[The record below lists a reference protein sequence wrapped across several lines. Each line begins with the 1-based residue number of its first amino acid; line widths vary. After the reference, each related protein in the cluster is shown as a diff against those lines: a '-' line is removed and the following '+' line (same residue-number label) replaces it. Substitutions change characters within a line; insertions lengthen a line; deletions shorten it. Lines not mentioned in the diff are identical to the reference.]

1 MNVSPS
7 LGALWLAD
15 AAALATVAAVGW
27 RLARRYP
34 AMPVRVPLR
43 LRLDGRPVA
52 VGPKAGLWLA
62 PGATLAVTLVL
73 TALLIVRPPP
83 ELQRPALMLVF
94 LICAEAAWYVAW
106 TIDRLV
112 EIARGMTVRIAPG
125 RIFGLA
131 FPILATMVVAIV
143 VAFAE
148 SL

>member
-7 LGALWLAD
+7 LAALWLAD
-15 AAALATVAAVGW
+15 AAALATVVAVGW

-34 AMPVRVPLR
+34 AVPSRVPLR

-62 PGATLAVTLVL
+62 PVATLAVILTL
-73 TALLIVRPPP
+73 TAGAILRPVP
-83 ELQRPALMLVF
+83 EWQRPALALVF
-94 LICAEAAWYVAW
+94 VICAEAAWYVGW
-106 TIDRLV
+106 TIDRLI
-112 EIARGMTVRIAPG
+112 EIARGMTVRIAPA

-131 FPILATMVVAIV
+131 FPILATMLIALVVAY
-143 VAFAE
+143 AE